1 MAGSSTT
8 SIDEAAHRYAAALFD
23 LALQAGSLDPVDAD
37 LKAVA
42 ATIRANPD
50 LARALSSPLYK
61 AEEKAGVLA
70 ALAEKLGLS
79 DLSRRFI
86 GVTAMNR
93 RSGDLGSIAAAFA
106 ERLARHRGE
115 VRVVARVAVKATPEQ
130 AREIEGVVSASL
142 GRSVSIDVEVDPA
155 LLGGLQLQIG
165 SRLIDAS
172 LRNKLNA
179 LTNLMKGA

>member
-23 LALQAGSLDPVDAD
+23 LALQAGSLEQVGGD

-42 ATIRANPD
+42 STIQNNAE

-61 AEEKAGVLA
+61 SEEKAGVLA
-70 ALAEKLGLS
+70 AIGERLGLS

-93 RSGDLGSIAAAFA
+93 RSGELGPIAAAFA
-106 ERLARHRGE
+106 DRLARHRGE
-115 VRVVARVAVKATPEQ
+115 VRVVARVAVATTPEQ
-130 AREIEGVVSASL
+130 DREIEGVVSASL
-142 GRSVSIDVEVDPA
+142 GRSVSIDVEVDPE
-155 LLGGLQLQIG
+155 LIGGIQLQIG

-172 LRNKLNA
+172 LRNKLTA
-179 LTNLMKGA
+179 LTNLIKGA